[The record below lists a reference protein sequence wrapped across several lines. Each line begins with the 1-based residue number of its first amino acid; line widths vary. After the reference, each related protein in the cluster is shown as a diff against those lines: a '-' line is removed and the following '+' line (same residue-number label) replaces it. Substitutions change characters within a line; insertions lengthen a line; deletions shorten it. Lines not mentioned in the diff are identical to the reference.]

1 MFVHYISIII
11 LGLVSIVN
19 FRINMQMQHKPDI
32 SVSYFWED
40 AIYILDRYKESLKA
54 LFKVEIVIFILILGN
69 VIYLMAVSE
78 NVMKILQD
86 NETFMYF
93 MILLFLSI
101 LNLFL
106 TNSLKTGV
114 KNKKNNAEKFY
125 TRHFGFFD
133 KEYDL
138 YKKDLEKIIGRLDS
152 TFAITFKDFANEY
165 LLTSKAYN
173 IQKQDIDFIESL
185 LSGKVVQK
193 DIEKLQDLVEKCMIN
208 NSQNVDVLDEK

>member
-1 MFVHYISIII
+1 MFVQYISIII

-40 AIYILDRYKESLKA
+40 AIYILDKYKESLKV
-54 LFKVEIVIFILILGN
+54 LFRVEIVIFILILGN
-69 VIYLMAVSE
+69 IIYLISVSD
-78 NVMKILQD
+78 NIMKILQD

-93 MILLFLSI
+93 IILLFLSV

-106 TNSLKTGV
+106 TNSLKKGV
-114 KNKKNNAEKFY
+114 KNKKKNAENFY
-125 TRHFGFFD
+125 TRHFVFFD

-173 IQKQDIDFIESL
+173 IQKQDIDFIKSL
-185 LSGKVVQK
+185 LNGKVVQK
-193 DIEKLQDLVEKCMIN
+193 DIEKLQDLVERCMIN
-208 NSQNVDVLDEK
+208 NSQNADVLD